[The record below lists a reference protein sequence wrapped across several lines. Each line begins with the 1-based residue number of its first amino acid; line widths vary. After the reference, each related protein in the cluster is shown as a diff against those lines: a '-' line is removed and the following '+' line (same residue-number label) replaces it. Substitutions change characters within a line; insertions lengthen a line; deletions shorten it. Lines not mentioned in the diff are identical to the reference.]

1 MEELILDYLR
11 NEGLNPFSVL
21 HFELEGIELI
31 KVSFYIESD
40 LDRLENLLDYHYSSD
55 KSGLIIFNSTHTVL
69 IKGFILDKL
78 IKKVFGWKSIN

>member
-1 MEELILDYLR
+1 MEELILDYLK

-40 LDRLENLLDYHYSSD
+40 LDRLENLLDYRYSSD
-55 KSGLIIFNSTHTVL
+55 KSGLI
-69 IKGFILDKL
+69 KGFILDKF